1 MFLPF
6 LSRSGLT
13 RIRSSWVPVPWMPV
27 SPRDFVLRFCL
38 EVGVSD
44 TKVVE
49 STELKQSLTDDFHSL
64 SLLQTGTTRGAMS

>member
-1 MFLPF
+1 M
-6 LSRSGLT
+6 
-13 RIRSSWVPVPWMPV
+13 
-27 SPRDFVLRFCL
+27 LRFCL

-49 STELKQSLTDDFHSL
+49 STELKQSLTDDFHSF